1 MKNLTID
8 DFNFL
13 STDIPNK
20 IQDANL
26 GQSNFGQTRAS
37 QILEEL
43 EDPSMRNELVNFIK
57 ENFNEKS
64 VVITNSKDNKKKSE
78 SITSDLQK
86 QLNNLEDQEI

>member
-1 MKNLTID
+1 MKNLIID

-20 IQDANL
+20 IQDENL
-26 GQSNFGQTRAS
+26 GQSNNFGHTRTS

-43 EDPSMRNELVNFIK
+43 EDPSTRNELVDFIK

-78 SITSDLQK
+78 SITSDLK
-86 QLNNLEDQEI
+86 KHLNNL

>member
-1 MKNLTID
+1 MKNLRNDYDEFLKIVKNLTID

-26 GQSNFGQTRAS
+26 GQSNNFGHTRTS

-43 EDPSMRNELVNFIK
+43 EDPSM
-57 ENFNEKS
+57 
-64 VVITNSKDNKKKSE
+64 
-78 SITSDLQK
+78 QK
-86 QLNNLEDQEI
+86 